1 MAQAAIENRIAR
13 LPDESRPLE
22 RCLGQTLREE
32 VHAERENPPFDRV
45 CMDGIAISSIGSA
58 PGAAQYVVEGTQ
70 QAGVPALALS
80 NSRAAIEVMTGAV
93 MPTGA
98 DCVIPLEEYE
108 LADRIAR
115 VQANALRE
123 PYRNVQRRG
132 ADSRPGM
139 PMLRSGVRLN
149 APEIAIIASAGMAS
163 VRVSRQ
169 PKVMVVSTG
178 DELIDPGKP
187 IAQHQVRRSNAY
199 AVVASL
205 MGHGFQEVKSDHIP
219 DDEGL
224 LRERLM
230 RHVAASDLLILS
242 GGVSKGK
249 FDFVPKVLKELGVE
263 EVFHK
268 VAQRPG
274 MPMWF
279 GMTRQGCAVF
289 GLPGNPIATLV
300 CLVRYVVPALMT
312 AMGAQRAWPVP
323 VALASA
329 ISRGRTMAS
338 FVPVLA
344 RYDAQGRHLAE
355 PRIPNGSG
363 DFLALAGTDGFVE
376 LAPQPDGYPAGS
388 VAPMYRW

>member
-1 MAQAAIENRIAR
+1 MAEAAIENRIAR
-13 LPDESRPLE
+13 LPEESRPLE
-22 RCLGQTLREE
+22 RCLGQTLRED

-45 CMDGIAISSIGSA
+45 CMDGIAICSSVSA
-58 PGAAQYVVEGTQ
+58 GATRQYVVEGTQ
-70 QAGVPALALS
+70 AAGLPARPLS
-80 NSRAAIEVMTGAV
+80 NLGSAIEVMTGAV
-93 MPTGA
+93 MPIGA
-98 DCVIPLEEYE
+98 DCVIPLEEYD
-108 LADRIAR
+108 LADQIACLK
-115 VQANALRE
+115 ANALCE

-132 ADSRPGM
+132 SDSRPGV
-139 PMLRSGVRLN
+139 PMLRSGTRLN
-149 APEIAIIASAGMAS
+149 APEIAIVASAGLAS

-169 PKVMVVSTG
+169 PRIIVASTG
-178 DELIDPGKP
+178 DELVEPGKP

-205 MGHGFQEVKSDHIP
+205 MGHGFQEVQNDHIL
-219 DDEGL
+219 DDESL

-230 RHVAASDLLILS
+230 RHLAASDALILS

-263 EVFHK
+263 EVFYQ

-300 CLVRYVVPALMT
+300 CLVRFVVPALVT
-312 AMGAQRAWPVP
+312 AMGAQRRWPVP
-323 VALASA
+323 IALASP
-329 ISRGRTMAS
+329 IKRGRTMTS
-338 FVPVLA
+338 FVPVQT
-344 RYDAQGRHLAE
+344 RYDTQGRHFAE

-363 DFLALAGTDGFVE
+363 DFLALAETDGFVE
-376 LAPQPDGYPAGS
+376 LPPQPESYPEGFIAN
-388 VAPMYRW
+388 MYRW